1 MLVNKFDYKPLHR
14 IATDAGRK
22 YITPDNQALA
32 SVTTILDAT
41 KPQESKQALKEW
53 RKRVGE
59 KKAQEITSAAASRG
73 TRMHSY
79 LENYIIEDSLR
90 EPGKHPMSIQS
101 HNMAAKIIEHG
112 LSKCDEYWGV
122 EVSLYFPKIY
132 AGTTDLV
139 GVWQGRPSIIDF
151 KQTNKE
157 KKTEWIEDYF
167 LQLAFYGTA
176 HNELYDT
183 DIKTGVIMM
192 CTVDCKYQEFSIEG
206 NQWNTYVDKMWRRLE
221 QYYTLL
227 VK

>member
-1 MLVNKFDYKPLHR
+1 MLINKYDYKPLSR
-14 IATDAGRK
+14 TTTNNGRVYDTPAGER
-22 YITPDNQALA
+22 LV

-41 KPQESKQALKEW
+41 KSQESKQALFEW

-59 KKAQEITSAAASRG
+59 KKANEITKAAAGRG
-73 TRMHSY
+73 TKMHSY
-79 LENYIIEDSLR
+79 LENYVLDGILK
-90 EPGKHPMSIQS
+90 EPGGHPMSIQS
-101 HNMAAKIIEHG
+101 HAMATEIVEKG
-112 LSKCDEYWGV
+112 LANCNEFWGV

-139 GVWQGRPSIIDF
+139 GVWQGSPSIIDF

-157 KKTEWIEDYF
+157 KKIEWIEDYF

-176 HNELYDT
+176 HNELYGT

-192 CTVDCKYQEFSIEG
+192 CTADCKYQEFSIEG
-206 NQWNTYVDKMWRRLE
+206 TQWNNYIDKMWRRLE
-221 QYYTLL
+221 QYYSLF